1 MLRGIRFACNMVYT
15 YTRKG
20 YKMYQVQ
27 IAIKETG
34 EVIDRAVFDTM
45 AAAADALH
53 WLHVA
58 NVNRRYE
65 FELRA
70 A

>member
-1 MLRGIRFACNMVYT
+1 
-15 YTRKG
+15 
-20 YKMYQVQ
+20 MYQVK
-27 IAIKETG
+27 IMVKETG

-65 FELRA
+65 FELGA